1 MTPGHLAADGGPHA
15 AYLVQAEDPGLVS
28 QALSA
33 LLAELA
39 SLDGGGA
46 VPVEEYGEVGRSEAA
61 GPEPFA
67 LGPVLDACR
76 TPPFLAARRVVVV
89 RDATLLDTAQIRELG
104 AYLAEPLET
113 TVLVVVCPGR
123 RAPAALVSAVRAAGL
138 VIDAEPAPNDR
149 ARGQWI
155 ADRLRGAPVRL
166 TPEAVDLLAE
176 HLGEDLARLDGLL
189 ATLESAFPVAGAIDA
204 AGLAPFLGTAGGVAP
219 WDLTDAI
226 DARDVPAAIAA
237 LSRLVGPG
245 ERNPFQI
252 LALLHRHFGAMLR
265 LDGSGITDEDSA
277 AAATGLKP
285 YPAKKALASAHR
297 LGHAGVVRAISL
309 LARADMDLRGESG
322 WRDELVLE
330 VLVARLARPPA
341 SRPLPRPQIRRARS
355 R

>member
-1 MTPGHLAADGGPHA
+1 MTARASLPTPGLTARPPVSILIPAFNAAPTLAESLAS
-15 AYLVQAEDPGLVS
+15 VQAQTFGNFEAIVVDDGSRDETAAIAEATRAQDPRFHLLRQANHGRAAALNT
-28 QALSA
+28 ALS
-33 LLAELA
+33 
-39 SLDGGGA
+39 
-46 VPVEEYGEVGRSEAA
+46 
-61 GPEPFA
+61 
-67 LGPVLDACR
+67 
-76 TPPFLAARRVVVV
+76 
-89 RDATLLDTAQIRELG
+89 
-104 AYLAEPLET
+104 
-113 TVLVVVCPGR
+113 
-123 RAPAALVSAVRAAGL
+123 
-138 VIDAEPAPNDR
+138 R